1 MRSKQSLKKTRAK
14 QGEART
20 EYGETK
26 KRVNLSL
33 TLSAIAWLNS
43 LAERLNLSRSD
54 LIERITRLSS
64 FNTELRVE
72 IFTQLG
78 LYQSYNDTTNKVLWG
93 VNVIIKYDPFVRICA
108 YEDKIHFGA
117 YVTRAQM
124 TENEQIDM
132 DSWGWFNDNGAWAI
146 KI

>member
-1 MRSKQSLKKTRAK
+1 MKSKQNLKNTRAK

-20 EYGETK
+20 EYGEIK
-26 KRVNLSL
+26 QRVNLSL

-54 LIERITRLSS
+54 LIERIVRLSS
-64 FNTELRVE
+64 FNTDLRIE
-72 IFTQLG
+72 ILTQLG
-78 LYQSYNDTTNKVLWG
+78 LYQSYNDTTNNVLWG
-93 VNVIIKYDPFVRICA
+93 INAIIKYDPFARVCA
-108 YEDKIHFGA
+108 YKDKIHFGA
-117 YVTRAQM
+117 YVCREQM

-132 DSWGWFNDNGAWAI
+132 NSWGWFNDNGAWAI